1 MVVFIND
8 NIMNI
13 KKILLNITSVFK
25 SKNFNNSLIKK

>member
-25 SKNFNNSLIKK
+25 SNNFIIV